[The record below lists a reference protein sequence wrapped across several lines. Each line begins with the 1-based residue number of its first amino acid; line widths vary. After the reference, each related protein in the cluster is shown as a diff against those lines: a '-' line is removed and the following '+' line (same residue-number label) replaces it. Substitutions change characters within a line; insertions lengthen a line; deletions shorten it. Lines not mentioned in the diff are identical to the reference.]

1 MSSERR
7 TRRLTRE
14 DWLSESMQVLATE
27 GISAVKVDRLAKRL
41 SCTRGS
47 FYHHFKDRRDLLV
60 SMLEHW
66 IRAWTLEIIDD
77 ISGLDLDPKTTV
89 RTLIKL
95 IRKRKAAEFDATI
108 RAWALSDPL
117 AADYVR
123 QADEM
128 RLGYVRSQFKA
139 AGFDGLELENRVR
152 LFLYYEAFEPMMF
165 VRQSAKKE
173 DALIER
179 RIEFLMAT

>member
-1 MSSERR
+1 MSIVARN
-7 TRRLTRE
+7 RRLTRE
-14 DWLSESMQVLATE
+14 DWLAESMQVLAKE
-27 GISAVKVDRLAKRL
+27 GIAAVKVDRLAKRL
-41 SCTRGS
+41 GCTRGS

-66 IRAWTLEIIDD
+66 IRAWTLDIVDD

-89 RTLIKL
+89 RALIKM

-123 QADEM
+123 QADEI
-128 RLGYVRSQFKA
+128 RLGYAKSLFKA
-139 AGFDGLELENRVR
+139 AGFKGLDLENRVR

-165 VRQSAKKE
+165 VRQGSKKE
-173 DALIER
+173 DALIDR
-179 RIEFLMAT
+179 RLELLMGT